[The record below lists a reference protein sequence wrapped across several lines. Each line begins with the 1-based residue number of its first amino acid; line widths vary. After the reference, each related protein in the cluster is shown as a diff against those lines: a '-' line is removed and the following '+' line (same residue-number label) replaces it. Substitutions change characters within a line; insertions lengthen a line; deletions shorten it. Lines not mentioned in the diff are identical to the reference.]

1 MGVPAPSLA
10 RGAKERALVPALILG
25 SVLIPLNSTMIL
37 VGLPEVVAGLHTT
50 VAMVTW
56 VITIYLILMAVMQP
70 LAGKMGDLYGHR
82 RVLLT
87 GLALFLVG
95 SVLAA
100 NSASLWE
107 LVAWRAIQ
115 ALGGA
120 LTAPSAM
127 ALTRRVFSGDRLA
140 RVLGVMSAGQGL
152 GAALGPLIGAW
163 LIGQFGWPAIFWVN
177 IPLIAVAGG
186 LGLWCLPAAPPTD
199 GRPLDVGGG
208 ILLAIFLTALMLAVP
223 RAGSSLEGLA
233 VLAVP
238 AAVLL
243 VWRERRAPEP
253 LLRLNLFGL
262 GGFRA
267 ATGGIFTQNFLMYS
281 TLLVMPIYLK
291 GLGEPL
297 AVSGLALFLFS
308 LAGSGAS
315 WAGGRLA
322 LRLGRKVTVSLAFA
336 IMGAVFLVLA
346 EAWRGLPV
354 PLLLALL
361 TVAGIGSGLGS
372 VSFQATAL
380 ESAPRRDAGM
390 TWGMYATSRYL
401 GSILASAVLGL
412 LVPTPVLYFVVLAVV
427 AGAGLGVGQG
437 FSGTSLPPAAGVA
450 G

>member
-1 MGVPAPSLA
+1 MEEPAPLLA
-10 RGAKERALVPALILG
+10 SEAKARALIPALILG

-37 VGLPEVVAGLHTT
+37 VGLPEVVQGLHTT

-56 VITIYLILMAVMQP
+56 VVTIYLILMAVMQP
-70 LAGKMGDLYGHR
+70 MAGKMGDLYGHR

-87 GLALFLVG
+87 GLGLFLVG

-100 NSASLWE
+100 NSQSLWE
-107 LVAWRAIQ
+107 LVAWRAMQ

-127 ALTRRVFSGDRLA
+127 AITRRVFSGERLA
-140 RVLGVMSAGQGL
+140 KVLGVMSAGQGL

-177 IPLIAVAGG
+177 IPLIAIAGG
-186 LGLWCLPAAPPTD
+186 LGLWCLPGALPATR
-199 GRPLDVGGG
+199 RPLDVGGG
-208 ILLAIFLTALMLAVP
+208 LLLAVFLTSLMLGIP
-223 RAGSSLEGLA
+223 RAGFSLEWLA

-238 AAVLL
+238 AAGLL
-243 VWRERRAPEP
+243 VWRERRASEP
-253 LLRLNLFGL
+253 LLRLSLFGL

-291 GLGEPL
+291 GLGAPL

-308 LAGSGAS
+308 LAASGAS

-322 LRLGRKVTVSLAFA
+322 LRLGRKATVMLAFA
-336 IMGAVFLVLA
+336 IMGGVFGVLA
-346 EAWRGLPV
+346 EAWRGLPI
-354 PLLLALL
+354 PAILALL
-361 TVAGIGSGLGS
+361 TVGGLGSGLGS
-372 VSFQATAL
+372 VSFQTTAL
-380 ESAPRRDAGM
+380 ESAPRQDAGM

-437 FSGTSLPPAAGVA
+437 FAGAPLPPATGVA